1 MLDAPECRRSITDNT
16 VVPVSQKID
25 VWSMGCV
32 LSKAATWIILGFS
45 GIQNFEKHL
54 STTEDQRALA
64 RFHDGKNVLP
74 SVQNWHKI
82 LRQNIHTRDHLTGK
96 ILDLVDN
103 HLLQGD
109 PRLRFDSKELCAYL
123 GRLLQ
128 EREET
133 PPSMAQGPFPTQ
145 SFYLN
150 PDGIPSVLS
159 CRECAERFTGTWREG
174 NFARHLRL
182 KHRSDLNVSYSCS
195 VCHKSYA
202 RSDALLKHERN
213 KHERSKHERSKHERG
228 KHERRN
234 VHYPTISFYPE
245 PEGLFDGICE
255 LCAIPAEYCA
265 HSSVSRF
272 TLLIIEPILILLIEK
287 LPTIPAIDERL
298 LFPFIA
304 GRRCDRHELLS
315 ELYPS
320 TTQNSDGRTKGF
332 YSSI

>member
-103 HLLQGD
+103 HLLQGN

-133 PPSMAQGPFPTQ
+133 SPSMELDPFPTQ

-150 PDGIPSVLS
+150 PDGM
-159 CRECAERFTGTWREG
+159 
-174 NFARHLRL
+174 
-182 KHRSDLNVSYSCS
+182 LNVP
-195 VCHKSYA
+195 
-202 RSDALLKHERN
+202 
-213 KHERSKHERSKHERG
+213 
-228 KHERRN
+228 
-234 VHYPTISFYPE
+234 YPTISFYPD
-245 PEGLFDGICE
+245 PEGLLDGICE

-272 TLLIIEPILILLIEK
+272 RLLIIEPILILLIEK
-287 LPTIPAIDERL
+287 LPTIPAMEERIF
-298 LFPFIA
+298 FPCIA
-304 GRRCDRHELLS
+304 GRRCDGHELLS

-320 TTQNSDGRTKGF
+320 TTQHSDGRTKGF